1 MTTQTDSRLTPTQR
15 LTRGLAR
22 TAAGPVD
29 VTRGALGL
37 SAQSVAATVSAI
49 RRRYRASKLKRD
61 LADAQ
66 NAVRH
71 ELAVAQ
77 EAVAGLPHTLSEVRS
92 NRRGRR
98 LLIGT
103 AAGVAALAGGA
114 ALFSVVRRSRK
125 PEPTTSSPLPPSVH
139 VEPKP

>member
-1 MTTQTDSRLTPTQR
+1 MSTRSVSRLTPTQR
-15 LTRGLAR
+15 LGRGLAH
-22 TAAGPVD
+22 TAAGPID

-37 SAQSVAATVSAI
+37 TAQSVAATASGI

-66 NAVRH
+66 IAVRH
-71 ELAVAQ
+71 EIAAAQ
-77 EAVAGLPHTLSEVRS
+77 EAVSTLPQTLADAGGS
-92 NRRGRR
+92 RRGRR
-98 LLIGT
+98 LLIGA
-103 AAGVAALAGGA
+103 AAGVAVLAGGA

-125 PEPTTSSPLPPSVH
+125 PEPSTLPPSVH

>member
-1 MTTQTDSRLTPTQR
+1 MSTRSVSRLTPTQR
-15 LTRGLAR
+15 LTRGLAH

-37 SAQSVAATVSAI
+37 TAQSVAATASGI

-66 NAVRH
+66 IAVRH
-71 ELAVAQ
+71 EIAAAQ
-77 EAVAGLPHTLSEVRS
+77 EAVATLPQTLADARGS
-92 NRRGRR
+92 RRGRR
-98 LLIGT
+98 LLIGA
-103 AAGVAALAGGA
+103 AAGAAVLAGGA

-125 PEPTTSSPLPPSVH
+125 PEPSTLPPSVH

>member
-1 MTTQTDSRLTPTQR
+1 MSTRTDSRLTPTQR
-15 LTRGLAR
+15 LARGLAH

-37 SAQSVAATVSAI
+37 TAQSVAATASGL

-66 NAVRH
+66 IAVRH
-71 ELAVAQ
+71 ELAAAQ
-77 EAVAGLPHTLSEVRS
+77 DAVAGLPQTLADAGSSRH
-92 NRRGRR
+92 GRR
-98 LLIGT
+98 LLIGV
-103 AAGVAALAGGA
+103 AAGVAVLAGGA
-114 ALFSVVRRSRK
+114 AVFSVVRRSRK
-125 PEPTTSSPLPPSVH
+125 PEPSPLPPSVQ

>member
-1 MTTQTDSRLTPTQR
+1 MSTRTDSRLTPTQR
-15 LTRGLAR
+15 LARGLAH

-37 SAQSVAATVSAI
+37 TAQSVAATASGL

-66 NAVRH
+66 IAVRH
-71 ELAVAQ
+71 ELAAAQ
-77 EAVAGLPHTLSEVRS
+77 DAVAALPQTLADAGRS
-92 NRRGRR
+92 RHGRR
-98 LLIGT
+98 LLVGA
-103 AAGVAALAGGA
+103 AAGVAVLAGGA
-114 ALFSVVRRSRK
+114 AVFSVVRRSRK
-125 PEPTTSSPLPPSVH
+125 PEPSPLPPSVQ